1 MEYDKIPISELPFTF
16 HGLEDQYGQ
25 INHAEAICPGVY
37 YIATKF
43 SSDRPRLGGEYL
55 VVTED
60 SPAVSPEARAF
71 TTPLPTIPRT
81 FLCDYDYDCK
91 GRHIVEYEAHKYLVA
106 HDLPLQEYESLEE
119 DRAFGMEV
127 CPEYFGE
134 FPIPEETPWGNV
146 IRHDRIWNGLYWLET
161 AQEGW
166 VLAIAYPLYSVLF
179 EDTLAL
185 AAQVDH
191 DQEGKNYGYRFYT
204 YRTSCRPLFEML
216 PYDEDT
222 WGQKFDGAAL
232 QNALLENF
240 PDYGLEDER
249 NSPALPAE
257 QRILPVPGVG
267 TDFYLFP

>member
-43 SSDRPRLGGEYL
+43 SSDRTRLGGEYL

-60 SPAVSPEARAF
+60 SPVVSPEARAF

-106 HDLPLQEYESLEE
+106 HGLPLQEYESLEE

-134 FPIPEETPWGNV
+134 FPIPEETPWGTV

-191 DQEGKNYGYRFYT
+191 NQEGKNYGYRFYT

-216 PYDEDT
+216 PYDKDT

-249 NSPALPAE
+249 NSPALPAG

-267 TDFYLFP
+267 TDFYPFP